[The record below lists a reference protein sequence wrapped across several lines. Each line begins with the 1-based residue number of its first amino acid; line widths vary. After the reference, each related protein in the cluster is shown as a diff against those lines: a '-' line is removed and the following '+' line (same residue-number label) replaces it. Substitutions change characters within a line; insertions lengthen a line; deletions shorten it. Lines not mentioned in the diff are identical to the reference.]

1 MVWDFES
8 IVNHHISKV
17 INQLP
22 KPVLNDHSFPPLPS
36 SLAYTFSIT
45 AFPFIGNWVVLIY
58 HFPLLSVLSLENT
71 LFSSSTLFLS
81 CTSSSGLGLVKGPH
95 FSLGPA
101 LTHPSNHFGS
111 FVPTLGS
118 LFLSGIPL
126 SAEPSSQ
133 LLSPCDMRDTELNK
147 TGFCVAPLLLLSPLF
162 SFLSSETPTQL

>member
-1 MVWDFES
+1 MVRDFES

-22 KPVLNDHSFPPLPS
+22 KPVLNDHSSPPPPS
-36 SLAYTFSIT
+36 SLAYTFCIT
-45 AFPFIGNWVVLIY
+45 TFPFIGNWVVLIY

-71 LFSSSTLFLS
+71 LFSSSALFLS

-111 FVPTLGS
+111 FLPTLGS
-118 LFLSGIPL
+118 L

-147 TGFCVAPLLLLSPLF
+147 TGFGVAPLLLLSPLF